1 MDTTTEYDEYRCSG
15 CRKAIKN
22 VAVRCKTCP
31 KLFYHPGCVN
41 KHKVYDKNRE
51 LVQCKGTLENFPVDE
66 TPKNSTPV
74 AGSSSFNRDRFGST
88 GSNTASRVMSASA
101 NMEVKIDWLVKTVKD
116 LKDEVACK
124 KEVKII
130 IKEIVQEELGSMK
143 SEIEEIK
150 RMLQGG
156 VLGPAREV
164 TKTYSG
170 AVKEK
175 KKEKVIIIKP
185 KEKQESEATKKT
197 IKEKV
202 DIKNMAVGVTRLKK
216 GSNGTVI
223 LGCETTE
230 ETEKLKT
237 IVQEKMGEGFKVTET
252 MQQKP
257 KIKIVNM
264 ETDELELADDE
275 LVETIKKQNAMEEI
289 EGREMKIVKRINKEG
304 RHEGSI
310 IMIVDEGTHQELLM
324 KGKISVGWRKCP
336 VYNHINVKRCY
347 KCWGYYHI
355 AKNCTREETCHKCA
369 GNHEASKCTAAENKC
384 INCVFKNRA
393 FNLEINTEHD
403 ALDRECPTYKRAI
416 QEEKRRAGWD
426 D

>member
-1 MDTTTEYDEYRCSG
+1 MDSTTEYDEYRCSA
-15 CRKAIKN
+15 CKKAIKSQ
-22 VAVRCKTCP
+22 VVRCKTCP
-31 KLFYHPGCVN
+31 KLFYHPGCVC

-51 LVQCKGTLENFPVDE
+51 LVQCNGPFDKFVVDE
-66 TPKNSTPV
+66 SQRTLTPGAGNS
-74 AGSSSFNRDRFGST
+74 RDRSGST
-88 GSNTASRVMSASA
+88 GSFTGSRGISTTA
-101 NMEVKIDWLVKTVKD
+101 NIEGKIDWLVKNVKEI
-116 LKDEVACK
+116 KDEVACK
-124 KEVKII
+124 NEVRVI
-130 IKEIVQEELGSMK
+130 IKEIIQEELKGMK
-143 SEIEEIK
+143 IEMEEIK
-150 RMLQGG
+150 KMIQGG
-156 VLGPAREV
+156 VLGTTREV
-164 TKTYSG
+164 TRTYSG

-175 KKEKVIIIKP
+175 KKETVIIIKP
-185 KEKQESEATKKT
+185 NERQESEATKKK

-216 GSNGTVI
+216 GSNGAVI

-230 ETEKLKT
+230 EIEKLKT
-237 IVQEKMGEGFKVTET
+237 IVQEKMGEGFKVMET
-252 MQQKP
+252 KQQKP

-264 ETDELELADDE
+264 EVDELELADDE
-275 LVETIKKQNAMEEI
+275 LVETIKKQNAMEDK
-289 EGREMKIVKRINKEG
+289 EGREMKIVKRINKEE

-310 IMIVDEGTHQELLM
+310 IMIVDEGTHQEILN

-336 VYNHINVKRCY
+336 VYNHVNVKRCY

-369 GNHEASKCTAAENKC
+369 GNHETSKCTATKNKC
-384 INCVFKNRA
+384 INCMFKNQA
-393 FNLEINTEHD
+393 YNLEINMEHD